1 MTQDQNT
8 PKDRARKEF
17 AAVFGRD
24 PEGVWQAPGRVNV
37 IGEHTDYNEGLCL
50 PVALPYAARAAVARR
65 EDGLVRVHSAQADG
79 VVEARVAELAPGR
92 EGEGWAAY
100 VLGVLWAL
108 CADGHGDALAGGLD
122 VHMDSDVPTGA
133 GLSSS
138 AALECAVA
146 AACRELYGLDYSDP
160 QAALL
165 AQRAENA
172 YVGVPCGVL
181 DQMAAMCCAEGS
193 ALVLDCRDVM
203 TVHQVPFDPAAEG
216 LALLVVDTRVKH
228 THGDNEYAARRAG
241 CERAAG
247 LLGVPA
253 LRDVRYEEL
262 DAALERLPEGDE
274 PDGKPG
280 LRRLVRHIVTDD
292 HRVERVA
299 ELVAAGRLRETGA
312 LLTEG
317 HASLRD
323 DYRISCLE
331 SDLVV
336 ETAVAAGALGARQ
349 TGGGFGG
356 CVVVL
361 VEEAGAEAVTDAVAA
376 AFAERGLPAPRAF
389 SAKPSAGAR
398 RLD

>member
-1 MTQDQNT
+1 VGPETVG
-8 PKDRARKEF
+8 KAF

-65 EDGLVRVHSAQADG
+65 DDGLLRVHSAQEDG
-79 VVEARVAELAPGR
+79 VVEVPVAALAPGR
-92 EGEGWAAY
+92 GEGWAAY
-100 VLGVLWAL
+100 LLGVVWAL
-108 CADGHGDALAGGLD
+108 REDGHAEALAGGLD
-122 VHMDSDVPTGA
+122 VHVDSDVPTGA

-138 AALECAVA
+138 AALECAVT
-146 AACRELYGLDYSDP
+146 AACRDLYGLEYSGP
-160 QAALL
+160 EAALL

-181 DQMAAMCCAEGS
+181 DQMASMCCAEGS

-203 TVHQVPFDPAAEG
+203 TVRQVPFDPAAEG
-216 LALLVVDTRVKH
+216 LSLLVVDTRVKH
-228 THGDNEYAARRAG
+228 AHGDNEYAARRSG
-241 CERAAG
+241 CERAAE

-253 LRDVRYEEL
+253 LRDIRYQDL
-262 DAALERLPEGDE
+262 AGALGRLPDGDE

-312 LLTEG
+312 LLTDG

-323 DYRISCLE
+323 DYRISCPE

-356 CVVVL
+356 CVLVL
-361 VEEAGAEAVTDAVAA
+361 VEEAEAGAVTAAVAA

-389 SAKPSAGAR
+389 SAKPSEGAR
-398 RLD
+398 RI